1 MLSKGSDVWDDC
13 YKNHRQRYWITD
25 HRELCVSG
33 DVLMG
38 VVMPLLALPAH
49 VRVRSIGVGAADS
62 ESDKFLLRQ

>member
-1 MLSKGSDVWDDC
+1 M
-13 YKNHRQRYWITD
+13 D
-25 HRELCVSG
+25 HQELCASG

-38 VVMPLLALPAH
+38 VVMPLLDLPAH